1 MAIYFLVQGKAVH
14 YYNLKL
20 GFFPMVK
27 FLISTISGHA
37 VGIVTNDGEVYI
49 IDAVFSVHIYSR

>member
-37 VGIVTNDGEVYI
+37 VGEVYI
-49 IDAVFSVHIYSR
+49 IGAVFSVHIYSR